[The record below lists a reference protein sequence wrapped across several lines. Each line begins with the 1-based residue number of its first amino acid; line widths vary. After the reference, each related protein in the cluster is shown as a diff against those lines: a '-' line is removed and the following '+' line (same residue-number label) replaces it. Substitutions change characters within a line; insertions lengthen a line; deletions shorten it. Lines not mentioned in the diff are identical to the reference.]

1 MPISFSCSK
10 SSIWFSESAI
20 WKKIEFFFSFGH
32 RLNIKHEVIRHWN
45 NHFHFYFFFLIFLF
59 LSAML
64 GHSFGNITKGQSR
77 EFPVYLNAINFVW
90 SINIVND
97 FISTKWILTFM
108 ESHID
113 LFSLTH
119 YWRVHFISMGRVHSI
134 HPSSIV
140 NYNFISIELFIIPRV
155 VYVSLRV
162 AESCCLCPC
171 IYFEEK
177 IERIVKSIVQKLN

>member
-1 MPISFSCSK
+1 
-10 SSIWFSESAI
+10 
-20 WKKIEFFFSFGH
+20 
-32 RLNIKHEVIRHWN
+32 
-45 NHFHFYFFFLIFLF
+45 
-59 LSAML
+59 ML

-119 YWRVHFISMGRVHSI
+119 YWRVHFISMGRVHST

-171 IYFEEK
+171 IFWRENWAYCEEHCSK
-177 IERIVKSIVQKLN
+177 IELVTIECTRVVVNVLSVYVYGN